1 LANDLAELFLEV
13 GVNEIFERYIS
24 QSELVMDLVDRM
36 IAPGRADNNIRK
48 ANLEDIND
56 IVFVSLPK

>member
-1 LANDLAELFLEV
+1 LGV